1 MGTLLVAVG
10 LLCLCG
16 VSMSYDSCR
25 QALLR
30 DVDFP
35 GSDIKHVTSPDAEH
49 CQLLCTQHPACRFF
63 TFLRPDWTRDNR
75 QFFCYL
81 KASPS
86 GQPRVQNTLHGH
98 TSGFSL
104 KPCNPDPKSCLRGV
118 YHHVDFPGADFR
130 TLFTANYE
138 ECQRECTRDPACQFF
153 TFIKGNYRDER
164 TRYKCYLKFS
174 WTVPRTPTVL
184 AKGGI
189 VSGFSHNLPINSGHC
204 TTGNLILLPK
214 VVLIG
219 ATTSAGCC
227 RACFLIG
234 LLVYTACQGKL
245 FPNTD
250 VPGHDVKVL
259 PAASP
264 EHCQIL
270 CSAHHHCT
278 FFAYVSH
285 QFNCYL
291 KNNPHAM
298 NPRYVGG
305 ITSGLPTRFCQLDT
319 IASAITRESSSYL
332 LLQELSSWPM
342 SCLASP

>member
-16 VSMSYDSCR
+16 VSMSYDSYR

-49 CQLLCTQHPACRFF
+49 CQLLCTQHPTCRFF

-86 GQPRVQNTLHGH
+86 GQPRVQNALHGH

-104 KPCNPDPKSCLRGV
+104 KPCNPDPKPCLHGV

-138 ECQRECTRDPACQFF
+138 ECQRECTHDPACQFF

-174 WTVPRTPTVL
+174 WTVPRTLTVL
-184 AKGGI
+184 VKAGI
-189 VSGFSHNLPINSGHC
+189 VSGFSHNLPINSGHY
-204 TTGNLILLPK
+204 TTGNLTLLPK

-227 RACFLIG
+227 HACFLIG
-234 LLVYTACQGKL
+234 LLVLYSIRLCYHKR
-245 FPNTD
+245 
-250 VPGHDVKVL
+250 VIIL
-259 PAASP
+259 PAPSRVIKLANV
-264 EHCQIL
+264 
-270 CSAHHHCT
+270 
-278 FFAYVSH
+278 VSG
-285 QFNCYL
+285 FSL
-291 KNNPHAM
+291 KNCP
-298 NPRYVGG
+298 
-305 ITSGLPTRFCQLDT
+305 
-319 IASAITRESSSYL
+319 
-332 LLQELSSWPM
+332 
-342 SCLASP
+342 